1 MNLQVGDL
9 LLHDQIFYTMKKL
22 FYVFL
27 FVCAGFQMKAQTVVD
42 LIVGSP
48 DHTTLEAAVIAAELA
63 DDLSGPGP
71 FTVFA
76 PTDAA
81 FAALPAGTVEALLLD
96 PTGELATI
104 LLYHVLDVQALSTDL
119 SDGMMVTTLQ
129 GEEIT
134 VTINGGFV
142 FINEAQVT
150 VADLTA
156 SNGVVHVIDAV
167 LLPPVMPVNTIMD
180 VVANSAD
187 HTILE
192 AALVAS
198 GLNGTLG
205 EPGDFT
211 LFAPT
216 DAAFNL
222 LPAGTVATLLAD
234 PNGALTN
241 ILLYHVLGG
250 TTLSTDLMDG
260 MMAMTIN
267 GADVL
272 VTINANGVFINDA
285 QVIVADIIADNGVVH
300 VIDAVLLPPAPPS
313 NTILDIV
320 ANSADHNT
328 LEAAV
333 LAAGLQ
339 GALSGSGPLTLFA
352 PTDAAFAALP
362 AGTVAALLADPTGAL
377 TQILLYHAVG
387 ATALS
392 TDLSD
397 GQVIATLNGADVIV
411 TINANGVFINDAQ
424 VIVADI
430 IADNGVVHVIDA
442 VLLPPAQPTNTILDI
457 VVNSAD
463 HNTLE
468 AAVLAAGLEGA
479 LASPGPW
486 TVFAPTD
493 AAFAALPAGTIEAL
507 LADPT
512 GALTQILLYHAV
524 SGLALSTDLSDGM
537 MITTLQGQDVT
548 VTINANG
555 VFINDAQVIVADIIA
570 DNGVVHVIDAV
581 LVPNL
586 NPTPT
591 TVVDIIVNSPD
602 HTILEAAV
610 IAADL
615 AGTLSGDG
623 PFTVFAPTDAAFAAL
638 PAGTIDALLADP
650 AGALTQILLYHVV
663 GATAL
668 STDLSDGQVIAT
680 LQGGDVTVTINAN
693 GVFINDAQVTVADI
707 IADNGVVHV
716 INAVLTPSSSVEESV
731 LNTTSLYPNPVS
743 DLLTLSVPSVKGNT
757 SFSIFNATGL
767 LVSSGTFNSSTN
779 QISVDALAQGIYQV
793 KLVSGNECV
802 TRAFVKK

>member
-1 MNLQVGDL
+1 MNLQVCDL
-9 LLHDQIFYTMKKL
+9 LMQLQIYYTMKKL
-22 FYVFL
+22 LYVFL

-42 LIVGSP
+42 IIVNSA

-81 FAALPAGTVEALLLD
+81 FAALPMGTVDALLQD
-96 PTGELATI
+96 PTGQLATI
-104 LLYHVLDVQALSTDL
+104 LLYHVLGLQALSTDL

-222 LPAGTVATLLAD
+222 LPAGTIETLLAD
-234 PNGALTN
+234 PNGALTS
-241 ILLYHVLGG
+241 ILLYHVLSG
-250 TTLSTDLMDG
+250 TVLSSVLMDG

-272 VTINANGVFINDA
+272 
-285 QVIVADIIADNGVVH
+285 
-300 VIDAVLLPPAPPS
+300 
-313 NTILDIV
+313 
-320 ANSADHNT
+320 
-328 LEAAV
+328 
-333 LAAGLQ
+333 
-339 GALSGSGPLTLFA
+339 
-352 PTDAAFAALP
+352 
-362 AGTVAALLADPTGAL
+362 
-377 TQILLYHAVG
+377 
-387 ATALS
+387 
-392 TDLSD
+392 
-397 GQVIATLNGADVIV
+397 V

-468 AAVLAAGLEGA
+468 AAVLAAGLQGA

-537 MITTLQGQDVT
+537 VITTLQGQDVT

-610 IAADL
+610 VAADL

-767 LVSSGTFNSSTN
+767 LVSSGTFNSAIN